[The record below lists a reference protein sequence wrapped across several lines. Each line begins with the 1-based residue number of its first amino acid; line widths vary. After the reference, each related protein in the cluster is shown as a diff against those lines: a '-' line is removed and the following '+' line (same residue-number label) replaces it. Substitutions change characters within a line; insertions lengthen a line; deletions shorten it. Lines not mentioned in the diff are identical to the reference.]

1 MLNMIRAEWFKL
13 SRRPMAWALLVV
25 FVGLLVVLRSIEF
38 LAVALQDGT
47 FSGGEIRMAL
57 LSEEQIEQFRRQL
70 IFPGIFGAVF
80 GHVNSVGG
88 LCAIVLA
95 AGAMGSEYSWG
106 TLRTQLARQP
116 DRGRYLVAKLAALL
130 LALAAGIVIALAA
143 GALLALIFGRLLGAR
158 GAVAPADLLELGPGL
173 LRALYVILPYLL
185 LTVACSIVGRSV
197 LAGAAAGFFFLM
209 LDVGLGAL
217 SFLSQLGGPLSF
229 LVSLVV
235 QPNVNTLVVIN
246 SRRFGLDP
254 AVLTR
259 TLDLSTLPSPLQ
271 ATLVIG
277 AYSALFF
284 WYAYRA
290 LTRRDIGG
298 AA

>member
-1 MLNMIRAEWFKL
+1 MLNLIRAEWFKL

-25 FVGLLVVLRSIEF
+25 FVGLLVLLRSIEF
-38 LAVALQDGT
+38 LAVALQDGA

-57 LSEEQIEQFRRQL
+57 LSEAQIEQFRRQL

-130 LALAAGIVIALAA
+130 LVLAAGIVIALAV

-158 GAVAPADLLELGPGL
+158 GAVAPADLLELAPGL

-197 LAGAAAGFFFLM
+197 LAGAAAGFLFLM
-209 LDVGLGAL
+209 LDVGLGILAAARAL
-217 SFLSQLGGPLSF
+217 GLAFVPLFKERYDLAAPRRHWESPLLDPLRRALESAAYRQAVAALGGYD
-229 LVSLVV
+229 VA
-235 QPNVNTLVVIN
+235 QMGEIM
-246 SRRFGLDP
+246 
-254 AVLTR
+254 
-259 TLDLSTLPSPLQ
+259 
-271 ATLVIG
+271 I
-277 AYSALFF
+277 
-284 WYAYRA
+284 
-290 LTRRDIGG
+290 
-298 AA
+298 